1 MRHAVID
8 NNIVVNIIEIDPRNA
23 SDFGNAITIPDG
35 LGVGIGDTYREG
47 HFYRYNEE
55 TQQEEEIL
63 PYDPM
68 AEMQKNMDEMVSASV
83 SQSLTA
89 SPMMLGVGDLFQA
102 MSPTLQTNL
111 PESAGLFASAYRVWA
126 AGEEFAQWELITHK
140 DIAYQVQQK
149 TTAQE
154 HQPPDSEGMLAVYV
168 PYVVAGADGVKP
180 WAYGMHVHTGDLVRK
195 DGVVWEAKK
204 DMIPCVWEPTEGNE
218 WKLRSDLS

>member
-1 MRHAVID
+1 MKFAVLEGERIT
-8 NNIVVNIIEIDPRNA
+8 NTIEIDQHAAFTFPDA
-23 SDFGNAITIPDG
+23 VAIPENIFT
-35 LGVGIGDTYREG
+35 GIGDTYRDG
-47 HFYRYNEE
+47 RFYRENPE
-55 TQQEEEIL
+55 THEEEEIL
-63 PYDPM
+63 PYNPV
-68 AEMQKNMDEMVSASV
+68 AEMQKGMNNMISESIAV
-83 SQSLTA
+83 
-89 SPMMLGVGDLFQA
+89 SPMMLSVGDLFQA

-168 PYVVAGADGVKP
+168 PYVVAGPDGVKP
-180 WAYGMHVHTGDLVRK
+180 WAYGAHYTTGDLVRK

-204 DMIPCVWEPTEGNE
+204 DMKPCVWEPTEGNE
-218 WKLRSDLS
+218 WTRRDDK